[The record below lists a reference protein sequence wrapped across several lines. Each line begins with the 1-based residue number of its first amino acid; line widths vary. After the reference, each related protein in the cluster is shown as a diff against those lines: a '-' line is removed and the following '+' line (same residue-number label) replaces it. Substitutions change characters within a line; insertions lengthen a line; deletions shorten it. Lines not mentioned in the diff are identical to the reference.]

1 MPAKSARSR
10 SRSAKTTSAKKG
22 IAIIVKRGATRRF
35 HTLKRD
41 TAEMPVTILWD
52 RRTSERRTAARD
64 GATPAARDGVDRRKK
79 PAFTWDLADF
89 VVVAPPKRQKGSRKT
104 PTRKS

>member
-1 MPAKSARSR
+1 MAVKSASPSR
-10 SRSAKTTSAKKG
+10 KSSSTKKG
-22 IAIIVKRGATRRF
+22 VEIIVKRGAMRRF

-52 RRTSERRTAARD
+52 RRTSERRGVDGKARTAAER
-64 GATPAARDGVDRRKK
+64 RGVERRKK

-89 VVVAPPKRQKGSRKT
+89 VVVAPTGRQKTSRKNSSK
-104 PTRKS
+104 KS